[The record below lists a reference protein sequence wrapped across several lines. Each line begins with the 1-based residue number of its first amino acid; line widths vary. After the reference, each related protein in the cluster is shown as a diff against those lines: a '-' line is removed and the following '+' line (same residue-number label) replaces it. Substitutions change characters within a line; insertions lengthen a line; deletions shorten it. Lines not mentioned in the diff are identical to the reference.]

1 MGPVSKNIG
10 MDEEKNQKIQF
21 EYFAGKSDFLIFF
34 LQYLRPRKTW
44 VAQIF
49 SIGLVFDAESHDG

>member
-21 EYFAGKSDFLIFF
+21 EYLAGKSDFFDIF
-34 LQYLRPRKTW
+34 Y
-44 VAQIF
+44 
-49 SIGLVFDAESHDG
+49 IGSHPLDYDFYTKHS